1 MTSPKLDRLSALLQ
15 GLAPQVQLS
24 VVSVNPLVGRPCAE
38 ESPFLRI
45 YLLKKGTVQLK
56 TLDQIHHIQSPA
68 LISLRS
74 DQDFELTGLE
84 PQHLCP
90 LMAAETRFVGP
101 IGALFLEEFQKA
113 RIISLDACEPSLDL
127 TVAMIEVELKAQ
139 RCGHP
144 ALLKSAGDILFI
156 GLLRH
161 MVTHPLALESGI
173 FNGLADPRIA
183 KALVAFHQDPDLD
196 WSLDRLAQ
204 EAGMSRTAFASKF
217 RQVMGATP
225 GAYMR
230 SIRLAMAQNA
240 VEMGKGL
247 KAAARLAGYANA
259 SALSRA
265 LSKTK
270 K

>member
-24 VVSVNPLVGRPCAE
+24 MVSEGQLAGCPCAAE
-38 ESPFLRI
+38 PPFLRI
-45 YLLKKGTVQLK
+45 YLLKQGTVQLK
-56 TLDQIHHIQSPA
+56 SQDQIHHIQSPA

-74 DQDFELTGLE
+74 DQHFELTGLE
-84 PQHLCP
+84 PQALCP
-90 LMAAETRFVGP
+90 LVAAETRFVGP

-127 TVAMIEVELKAQ
+127 SVAMIELELKAQ

-161 MVTHPLALESGI
+161 MVTHPLALACGI
-173 FNGLADPRIA
+173 FNGLAEPRIA
-183 KALVAFHQDPDLD
+183 KVLVAFHQHPEED
-196 WSLDRLAQ
+196 WALDRLAQ
-204 EAGMSRTAFASKF
+204 EAGMSRTALASKF
-217 RQVMGATP
+217 RQVMGSTP

-230 SIRLAMAQNA
+230 SIRLAMAKQA

-270 K
+270 N